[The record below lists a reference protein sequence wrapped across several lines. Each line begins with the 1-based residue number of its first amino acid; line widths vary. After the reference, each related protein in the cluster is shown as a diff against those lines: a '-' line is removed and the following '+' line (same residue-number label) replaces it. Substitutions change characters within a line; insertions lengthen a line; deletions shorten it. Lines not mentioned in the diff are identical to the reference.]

1 MIPPVVDPQSLTIRE
16 KPATVVVL
24 SATQLVRWLKK
35 RPQVFTTEQVSW
47 LLRAA
52 DLPTTW
58 HTAPLEPASAQSL
71 SAAFGTLCAP
81 VESISGLAVGFVL
94 LFPLFAL
101 GAVGGGDLK
110 LLAGLGAWF
119 GPLAAL
125 QLFCIEALVG
135 AVLVIA
141 QAVQQGRTN
150 ALFRNSAVLAVNITH
165 MGDVGVDHVRS
176 TGEAS
181 RSVDRPLPYAVPILI
196 ALVALLAW
204 NWS

>member
-1 MIPPVVDPQSLTIRE
+1 MSTYALLMAAPALGLVVWAAIVDLHSRRIPNWLTFSLI
-16 KPATVVVL
+16 L
-24 SATQLVRWLKK
+24 SGI
-35 RPQVFTTEQVSW
+35 
-47 LLRAA
+47 
-52 DLPTTW
+52 
-58 HTAPLEPASAQSL
+58 AQ

-81 VESISGLAVGFVL
+81 VESMSGLAVGFVL

-135 AVLVIA
+135 AVLVMA

-176 TGEAS
+176 TGQAS